1 MEGFGSIFV
10 LFPTLL
16 LGSSSYSPDFFRDL
30 TGGLSHWLFL
40 RLPNHQITFAAAWNP
55 AEEVLA
61 EPEHKSKISLAQS
74 SALAQIICC
83 PKPSTSLGT

>member
-1 MEGFGSIFV
+1 MLNRRGATLEGFGSIFV

-40 RLPNHQITFAAAWNP
+40 RCT
-55 AEEVLA
+55 
-61 EPEHKSKISLAQS
+61 
-74 SALAQIICC
+74 
-83 PKPSTSLGT
+83 